1 MYFKN
6 NKGEKIMDKEFLKEM
21 IKNWIEEKG
30 TKSFHWLYRNIENN
44 LILIN
49 ILNDN
54 ISSELI
60 DVSMPQKIYHF
71 YNDVPSIPQCRHC
84 NEKINFFTFARPY
97 NEFCDRKCSQ
107 QYQSENKEET
117 NIKRKNTMLERY
129 GVESPMQHQ
138 EFKDRYSIN
147 SMLNHGVDWVS
158 KDPVV
163 IQKIKNTWAKSDKDI
178 IKDNINKNR
187 NITIKNKYG
196 NHITTPFMVPEI
208 QERVKKIM
216 IEKYGVEYGFQSK
229 EIIDKCKKTNL
240 DRYGYENAMQNDDIQ
255 KKHFLSSVSLKEYE
269 LPSGK
274 VIKIQGYGNLA
285 LDELLVTHNE
295 DNLSIEFDCPKIK
308 YQSNDGG
315 IHYYRPDIYIKT
327 DNMII
332 EVKSLWFFN
341 IDIEKN
347 IDKYLAAMDQ
357 GYNMEFWIYD
367 NGELLEKI

>member
-1 MYFKN
+1 MN
-6 NKGEKIMDKEFLKEM
+6 KEFLKEM
-21 IKNWIEEKG
+21 IKTWIEEKG
-30 TKSFHWLYRNIENN
+30 TKSFHWLYKNIENN
-44 LILIN
+44 SILIN
-49 ILNDN
+49 ILNN
-54 ISSELI
+54 SISSELV
-60 DVSMPQKIYHF
+60 DVGMPQKIYHF
-71 YNDVPSIPQCRHC
+71 YNDVPNIPVCRYC
-84 NEKINFFTFARPY
+84 NEKIKFTTFVRPY
-97 NEFCDRKCSQ
+97 NEFCNRKCSQ

-129 GVESPMQHQ
+129 GVESPMQYK

-163 IQKIKNTWAKSDKDI
+163 KTKIKETWANKE
-178 IKDNINKNR
+178 NLEEINKKRTNNTR
-187 NITIKNKYG
+187 IGIKNSFG
-196 NHITTPFMVPEI
+196 DHINTPFMVPEI
-208 QERVKKIM
+208 QERIKKIM

-229 EIIDKCKKTNL
+229 EIINKGKKTNL
-240 DRYGYENAMQNDDIQ
+240 EKYGYENAMQNDDVQ

-274 VIKIQGYGNLA
+274 IIKIQGYGNLA
-285 LDELLVTHNE
+285 LDELLVTHHE